1 MDELRVDERGAGYER
16 EMEAIACVKEVSD
29 TRTRSGT
36 IRYTLTTTDGDAY
49 TTFKPEIASEAKQFE
64 GARVRIQ
71 YHETQRGQYRN
82 VYLDRVEPLDGSA
95 DPDEEHTI
103 EEAAWE
109 TALEAAPWL
118 VGGANPPRR
127 KVPPRELFERLKP
140 FKDMVA
146 EDIKD
151 APDED

>member
-1 MDELRVDERGAGYER
+1 MCKPRGRVIDKLTVDERRAGYPR
-16 EMEAIACVKEVSD
+16 GMEAIACVREVTD
-29 TRTRSGT
+29 ARTRSGT

-49 TTFKPEIASEAKQFE
+49 TTFKPEIAREAKQFE
-64 GARVRIQ
+64 GARVRIH
-71 YHETQRGQYRN
+71 YHEAQRGQYRN

-118 VGGANPPRR
+118 VGGA
-127 KVPPRELFERLKP
+127 KP
-140 FKDMVA
+140 AASKGAAQRVLRA
-146 EDIKD
+146 VE
-151 APDED
+151 AVQGHGG